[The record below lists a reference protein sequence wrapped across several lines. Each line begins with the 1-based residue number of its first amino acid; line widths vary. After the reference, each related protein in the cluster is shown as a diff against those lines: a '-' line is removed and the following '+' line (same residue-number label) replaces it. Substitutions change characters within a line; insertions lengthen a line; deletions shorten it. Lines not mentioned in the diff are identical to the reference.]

1 MLSVGIRNKDLPE
14 VIACHQTDNLFYP
27 LGIQFVE
34 DVVKQE

>member
-1 MLSVGIRNKDLPE
+1 MLSVGVCNKDLSE
-14 VIACHQTDNLFYP
+14 VVACYQTDNLFYP